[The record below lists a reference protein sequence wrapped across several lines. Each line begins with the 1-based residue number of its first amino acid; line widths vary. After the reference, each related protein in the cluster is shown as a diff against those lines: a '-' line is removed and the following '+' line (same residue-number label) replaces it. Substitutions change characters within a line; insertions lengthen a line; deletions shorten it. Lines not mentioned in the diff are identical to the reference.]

1 MEGSPVRGLHRWRK
15 TWISDARSVQS
26 YQSELVR
33 VIADELT
40 NSEVVFGQVEP
51 GSSTL
56 SLPSWLKAHLERHPT
71 LYRKLEQGELV
82 GISHVDQAPT
92 PRPAAAARS
101 GILIFPIIC
110 DGALYG
116 AIALISPTD
125 APQLSQDDLEIVR
138 QLANQAGPALA
149 QLTEIERLRTEN
161 LEMNSLLKMRA
172 HLQSNIAHELRTPL
186 AAVRGYTRMILDGR
200 AGQPNETQKEY
211 MRVVADNTTRLINVV
226 NWMTHVL
233 ELSAD
238 DFLLSSFDLRDVWKD
253 SFKAAKPLKIT
264 EQIPG
269 ESFTVVGDRRKIAR
283 IFEHLLES
291 AKKLATADSQIVVQ
305 FSRGRDHEITVKIS
319 DTGAV
324 VPQELLTRI
333 FDRSFTSVPMPLAP
347 QPDGGELGLSDIYDI
362 VGMHGG
368 RFFVNSK
375 TGQGVTFLFTLPAVE
390 SGGEEK
396 LSHEQAINSG
406 R

>member
-1 MEGSPVRGLHRWRK
+1 MEGSPVRGLHRWQK
-15 TWISDARSVQS
+15 IWISEARTVQS

-33 VIADELT
+33 VISRELT

-51 GSSTL
+51 GSNTL
-56 SLPSWLKAHLERHPT
+56 TQPSWLKAHLERHPA
-71 LYRKLEQGELV
+71 LFRKLEQGELV
-82 GISHVDQAPT
+82 GISHVDPAPT
-92 PRPAAAARS
+92 PRPVVAARS
-101 GILIFPIIC
+101 GILIFPVIS
-110 DGALYG
+110 DGGLYG
-116 AIALISPTD
+116 AIALISPMD
-125 APQLSQDDLEIVR
+125 APQLSQDDLEAVR
-138 QLANQAGPALA
+138 QIANQAGPALA
-149 QLTEIERLRTEN
+149 QLAEIERLRNEN

-186 AAVRGYTRMILDGR
+186 AAVRGYTRMVLDGR

-211 MRVVADNTTRLINVV
+211 LRVVSDNTTRLINLV

-233 ELSAD
+233 ELSSD
-238 DFLLSSFDLRDVWKD
+238 DFPLRSFDLRDVWKD
-253 SFKAAKPLKIT
+253 CLKAAKPLKIT
-264 EQIPG
+264 EQIPN
-269 ESFTVVGDRRKIAR
+269 ETFTVVGDRRKVAR

-291 AKKLATADSQIVVQ
+291 AKKLATADSKIVVQ
-305 FSRGRDHEITVKIS
+305 FSRGRDREITVKLS

-333 FDRSFTSVPMPLAP
+333 FDRSFSSVPMPLAP
-347 QPDGGELGLSDIYDI
+347 EPDGGELGLSDIYDI